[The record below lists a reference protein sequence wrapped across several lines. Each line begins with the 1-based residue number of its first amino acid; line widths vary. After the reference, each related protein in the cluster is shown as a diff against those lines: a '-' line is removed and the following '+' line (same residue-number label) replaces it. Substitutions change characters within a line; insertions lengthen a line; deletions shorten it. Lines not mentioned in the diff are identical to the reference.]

1 MSEEKTTDGWESF
14 GEISRETFAGQLGQ
28 LSFRDA
34 GEGIVQIR
42 MNPTTLMLN
51 PGGSIHGGAIMTF
64 IDMAIFAGGK
74 ISGRMPGHY
83 VTLDCATHFIART
96 MADRPLD
103 AFVRMVGQTKG
114 GMVFLSGHC
123 DQDGVT
129 THSFTGTL
137 KRIRDQT

>member
-1 MSEEKTTDGWESF
+1 MSDVDAEGWLSF
-14 GEISRETFAGQLGQ
+14 GVARRDSFAASIGPMTH
-28 LSFRDA
+28 RDA
-34 GEGIVQIR
+34 GDGIVQIR
-42 MNPTTLMLN
+42 MHPTEAMLN

-64 IDMAIFAGGK
+64 IDMVLFVGGK
-74 ISGRMPGHY
+74 ASGRMPGHY

-96 MADRPLD
+96 MAGSPLD

-123 DQDGVT
+123 EQDGVT

-137 KRIRDQT
+137 KKIRDRT